1 VPARLLAAR
10 RRRGRAV
17 SDYLAGTQ
25 PIDEEEFKARA
36 CDPRASVIVEACAGS
51 GKTWLLVGRI
61 VRALL
66 DGAAPGQ
73 ILAITFTR
81 RAAQE
86 MRARLLKD
94 LQDLAQGADDAVLD
108 WLQQRGMTTAA
119 ARAALAPARGLYE
132 RVVTARVPMAIETF
146 HGWFWQLAAGAPLG
160 AGVPY
165 APVLLEAVDQL
176 RTDAWLHF
184 TAQLVRP
191 EHAAQRAAWEWLLD
205 EIGEDSARKLLM
217 QLLGKRAEWWSF
229 AGGDEDAAVTRSLAP
244 LRAAGEE
251 DPRAQVRA
259 TEFVDA
265 VRSLADL
272 WRSLVKP
279 LKTANDAAERAGRW
293 LAEPSSNVARDF
305 RDACLIV
312 LTKGDQTPI
321 NALAPERVAP
331 KLATAAQVQRYEQSH
346 GIVAGRLE
354 RLIAA
359 HRTWRAMKL
368 NEAALAC
375 GRLLIDAYQRLKAQR
390 QALDF
395 TDLEWH
401 AHRLLADPDHAAYMQ
416 VRLDARYRHLI
427 DEFQDTNPLQ
437 WQVLQSWLAGY
448 GEAEEGAPADRPSV
462 FVVGDPKQSIYRFR
476 RAEPRVFDAAIDLLC
491 RDFGGTHLRTNVT
504 RRNAQAV
511 IDVLNRVMPGNPLYQ
526 AQSTRAQEQ
535 GAFVLLP
542 LSEVAPQSPRED
554 GDALRDVLTT
564 PRTERDTETRYRE
577 GRVLANEI
585 LHWVSSLHVR
595 DEQGERPARFSD
607 VLLLVRR
614 RTHLEQYE
622 RALREAGVPFVSDRR
637 GGLLE
642 TLEADDLTALLE
654 FLTTPSADLRLA
666 RALRSP
672 IFGGTDADLIR
683 LAQTAGATWWQR
695 LQSIVGSS
703 PDLLQGS
710 GGDIEPPLARALRL
724 LARWREL
731 AAVLPVH
738 DLLDRIYFEGDV
750 RRRYAAAAPA
760 ALHTQVQANLDAF
773 IELALAID
781 AGRYPSLPRFI
792 DELAGLK
799 RHAPE
804 EAPDQGLADVGNAV
818 RVMTIHGA
826 KGLEAEIVALA
837 DVHVR
842 PIAAEAGSVLVVWP
856 PQAAAP
862 EHVSLVA
869 RGEQAR
875 DEARADWFADD
886 DAQREQEDWNLLY
899 VAATR
904 AKQVLIASGAES
916 AQAIRDPTWYT
927 RLQLAASLSAGA
939 AEAQPRPPGGGALEV
954 RDFLPEPMPTGRR
967 LTEPPESDAQRLG
980 RAWHALLE
988 LGEAAQVESI
998 AGTYGLTHE
1007 QGEQAAAA
1015 AARVRTSLPHL
1026 FAGAAHAEI
1035 EMVAADG
1042 ELLRVDRLV
1051 ELDDALWIIDFKWR
1065 VGEGE
1070 RAQYERQLRR
1080 YAEVLSEIRRDK
1092 PVRLALVTAQGAQI
1106 DVPV

>member
-1 VPARLLAAR
+1 
-10 RRRGRAV
+10 V
-17 SDYLAGTQ
+17 SEYLAGTQ
-25 PIDEEEFKARA
+25 PIDEAQFKARA
-36 CDPRASVIVEACAGS
+36 CDPRGSVIVEACAGS

-66 DGAAPGQ
+66 DGATPGQ

-86 MRARLLKD
+86 MRARLLQD
-94 LQDLAQGADDAVLD
+94 LQDLAQADDDALVD
-108 WLQQRGMTTAA
+108 GLQQRGMTAA
-119 ARAALAPARGLYE
+119 AAHAAVAPARGLYE

-176 RTDAWLHF
+176 RADAWLHF
-184 TAQLVRP
+184 TARVVRP
-191 EHAAQRAAWEWLLD
+191 EHAAQRTAWAWLLD

-229 AGGDEDAAVTRSLAP
+229 AGGDEDAAVARSLAP
-244 LRAAGEE
+244 LRAAGED

-259 TEFVDA
+259 PEFVAA
-265 VRSLADL
+265 VRALADL
-272 WRSLVKP
+272 WRSFGKP
-279 LKTANDAAERAGRW
+279 LTTADDAAARAVQW
-293 LAEPSSNVARDF
+293 LAEPAADVARDF

-312 LTKGDQTPI
+312 LTKGEQTPI
-321 NALAPERVAP
+321 KALAPERVAP
-331 KLATAAQVQRYEQSH
+331 KLATAAQAQRYEEAH
-346 GIVAGRLE
+346 GIVAGRLA

-359 HRTWRAMKL
+359 HRTWRALKL

-375 GRLLIDAYQRLKAQR
+375 GRLLIDAYQRLKAQQ

-416 VRLDARYRHLI
+416 VRLDARYRHILI
-427 DEFQDTNPLQ
+427 DEFQDTNALQ

-448 GEAEEGAPADRPSV
+448 GELDAGGAEAGVPADRPSV

-476 RAEPRVFDAAIDLLC
+476 RAEPRVFEAAAELLG
-491 RDFGGTHLRTNVT
+491 RDFGAVHLRTNVT
-504 RRNAQAV
+504 RRNARAV
-511 IDVLNRVMPGNPLYQ
+511 IDVLNRAMPGNPLYQ
-526 AQSTRAQEQ
+526 PQSTRAGEQ

-542 LSEVAPQSPRED
+542 LAEAAPAAPRAD

-564 PRTERDTETRYRE
+564 PRTERDTEARYRE

-585 LHWVSSLHVR
+585 LHWVSGLRVR
-595 DEQGERPARFSD
+595 DGQGERAARFSD

-637 GGLLE
+637 GGLLQ

-672 IFGGTDADLIR
+672 IFGGTDDDLIR
-683 LAQTAGATWWQR
+683 LAQTAGSTWWQR
-695 LQSIVGSS
+695 LQSLAGSS
-703 PDLLQGS
+703 PDRPAGNA
-710 GGDIEPPLARALRL
+710 GDDDPPLARALRL
-724 LARWREL
+724 LTRWREL
-731 AAVLPVH
+731 AVVLPVH

-750 RRRYAAAAPA
+750 RRRYASAAPE
-760 ALHTQVQANLDAF
+760 ALHAQVQANLDAF

-826 KGLEAEIVALA
+826 KGLEADIVALA

-842 PIAAEAGSVLVVWP
+842 PAAAEAGSVLVVWP

-875 DEARADWFADD
+875 DEARAHWFADD

-904 AKQVLIASGAES
+904 AKQVLIASGAEGGRT
-916 AQAIRDPTWYT
+916 IRGETWYT
-927 RLQLAASLSAGA
+927 RLQRAESLSAGA
-939 AEAQPRPPGGGALEV
+939 AEAQPRPPGGGLREV
-954 RDFLPEPMPTGRR
+954 RDFIPEPMPTGRR
-967 LTEPPESDAQRLG
+967 AAEPPESDAQRLG

-988 LGEAAQVESI
+988 LGEAAPVDSV
-998 AGTYGLTHE
+998 AGTCGLTRE

-1015 AARVRTSLPHL
+1015 AARVRSRLPHL

-1035 EMVAADG
+1035 ELVAADG

-1051 ELDDALWIIDFKWR
+1051 ELEDALWIVDFKWR
-1065 VGEGE
+1065 VGDAE
-1070 RAQYERQLRR
+1070 RAQYEGQVRR
-1080 YAEVLSEIRRDK
+1080 YAQVLREIRRDK
-1092 PVRLALVTAQGAQI
+1092 PVRLALVTAQGEQI
-1106 DVPV
+1106 DVAA

>member
-1 VPARLLAAR
+1 M
-10 RRRGRAV
+10 
-17 SDYLAGTQ
+17 SDYLAGMQ
-25 PIDEEEFKARA
+25 PIDEAEFKARA

-94 LQDLAQGADDAVLD
+94 LQDLAQADDDAVVD
-108 WLQQRGMTTAA
+108 WLQQRGMTPAA
-119 ARAALAPARGLYE
+119 ALAAVAPARGLYE

-176 RTDAWLHF
+176 RADAWLHF
-184 TAQLVRP
+184 TAQVVRP
-191 EHAAQRAAWEWLLD
+191 ERAAQRAAWEWLLD

-229 AGGDEDAAVTRSLAP
+229 AGGDEDAAVARSLAP
-244 LRAAGEE
+244 LRAAGED

-259 TEFVDA
+259 PEFVEA
-265 VRSLADL
+265 VRSLSEL
-272 WRSLVKP
+272 WRSFGKP
-279 LKTANDAAERAGRW
+279 LKTAEDAAERAGRW
-293 LAEPSSNVARDF
+293 LAEPSPNVARDF
-305 RDACLIV
+305 RDAGLIV
-312 LTKGDQTPI
+312 LTKGEHTPI
-321 NALAPERVAP
+321 KALAPERVAP
-331 KLATAAQVQRYEQSH
+331 KLATAAQAQRYAQAH
-346 GIVAGRLE
+346 GIVVGRLE
-354 RLIAA
+354 RLTAA
-359 HRTWRAMKL
+359 HRTWRALKL

-375 GRLLIDAYQRLKAQR
+375 GRLLIDAYQRLKAQQ

-416 VRLDARYRHLI
+416 VRLDARYRHILI

-448 GEAEEGAPADRPSV
+448 GELDAGEAEQGAPADRPSV

-476 RAEPRVFDAAIDLLC
+476 RAEPRVFDAAAGLLC
-491 RDFGGTHLRTNVT
+491 ADFGAVHLRTNVT
-504 RRNAQAV
+504 RRNAQVV
-511 IDVLNRVMPGNPLYQ
+511 IDVLNHVMPGNPLYQ
-526 AQSTRAQEQ
+526 PQSTRARER

-542 LSEVAPQSPRED
+542 LAEAAPSPPRED

-564 PRTERDTETRYRE
+564 PRTERDNEARYRE

-585 LHWVSSLHVR
+585 LHWVSSLHVH
-595 DEQGERPARFSD
+595 DEQGERAARFSD

-637 GGLLE
+637 GGLLQ

-672 IFGGTDADLIR
+672 IFGCTDDDLIR
-683 LAQTAGATWWQR
+683 LAQTPGATWWQR
-695 LQSIVGSS
+695 LQSRAASS
-703 PDLLQGS
+703 PGAREEG
-710 GGDIEPPLARALRL
+710 GGDGEAPLSRALRL
-724 LARWREL
+724 LTRWREL
-731 AAVLPVH
+731 AGVLPVH
-738 DLLDRIYFEGDV
+738 DLLDRVYFEGDV
-750 RRRYAAAAPA
+750 RRRYAAVAPA
-760 ALHTQVQANLDAF
+760 ALHAQVQANLDAF

-826 KGLEAEIVALA
+826 KGLEADIVALA

-842 PIAAEAGSVLVVWP
+842 PMAAEAGSVLVVWP

-904 AKQVLIASGAES
+904 AKQVLIASGAEGG
-916 AQAIRDPTWYT
+916 QTIRDETWYT
-927 RLQLAASLSAGA
+927 RLQRAESLSAGA
-939 AEAQPRPPGGGALEV
+939 AEAQRRPPGDSLREV
-954 RDFLPEPMPTGRR
+954 RDFLPEPMPTGSRVS
-967 LTEPPESDAQRLG
+967 EAPESDAQRLG

-998 AGTYGLTHE
+998 AGTYGLTRE
-1007 QGEQAAAA
+1007 QGEQVAAA
-1015 AARVRTSLPHL
+1015 AARVRSRLPHL

-1035 EMVAADG
+1035 ELVAADG
-1042 ELLRVDRLV
+1042 EVLRVDRLV
-1051 ELDDALWIIDFKWR
+1051 ELEDALWIIDFKWR
-1065 VGEGE
+1065 VGEPE
-1070 RAQYERQLRR
+1070 RVQYEGQVRR
-1080 YAEVLSEIRRDK
+1080 YAQVLGEIRRDK
-1092 PVRLALVTAQGAQI
+1092 PVRLALVTAQGTQI
-1106 DVPV
+1106 DVAA